1 VFYGRCTFLFLVDNV
16 IGLQQA
22 IEIKERNR
30 TGSVLVRKLEAGVA
44 LYNAHR
50 WRIMYYI
57 SDSDSAIIS
66 QESSIRMMHIE
77 LEVKASGTHVKL
89 AEICWQWAAARF
101 RGIEAEYLQNTGIRL
116 TSTAISRGIVWT
128 VRQSNMFQTSI
139 GFPGVSAFEA
149 LTGVKPSAERFFRGK
164 FGTICEVRVYKQT
177 RDKRDEKTVTAMMIG
192 MTGNL
197 EGAMEFLSINTGK
210 KISSAQWKEV
220 RINEGIISK
229 FNYLA
234 DNETLKRSV
243 EVDESELKAI
253 EEEFGMKDENAKEV
267 DQLAAVVSNSIE
279 AQEER
284 QYQSERDLIRQEYD
298 NAIEDIRAVGLNDE
312 FEEEVVVVND
322 EATQEAT
329 VDEDN
334 HGPSI
339 EEHAPGPP
347 SEETKDAKTMSM
359 SLRQLFGVYFK
370 KGSGRYFKSY
380 HIQFKRALEKY
391 GRKGVTTAL
400 EELRQLHDFRTWD
413 AVKISTLS
421 KEQRRRIIQSSLF
434 FKEKFLADGKFDKLK
449 ARLVAGGHM
458 QDKSLY
464 DDLSSPTVNL
474 ASVFMVA
481 CIAARNGE
489 HVMAVDVTGAYLN
502 AKVKDEVH
510 MRLNKPIA
518 DLLVRLD
525 SKYEEYRNDD
535 GSMVVKLNRALY
547 GLVQSAKLWYE
558 HLSGT
563 LERNGYRKLESDEC
577 VFVRTDDNGNLIKI
591 VLHVDDM
598 LVMCKDKEELVKFG
612 ELLKREYKD
621 IKVSHGP
628 IVSYLGMQFD
638 FSKDGEVTI
647 TMPGYVKELIQ
658 YYEIEGNAVSPHNDK
673 LFEINDE
680 SPLLSKEDQDAM
692 RSATASLLYL
702 ARRTYP
708 ELLPVTAHLTTRVGK
723 YTTEDEGKFVR
734 AMKYLN
740 TYPNGGVTLRAGS
753 GDIEIHAYVDASHGV
768 HADGRSHT
776 GCVITL
782 GGGSVFTRSGK
793 QKAVSRS
800 STEAELIALSDSL
813 PTILWAR
820 QFLRDMGIDIGPVQ
834 IHEDNTSTIALAE
847 RGKSNKGMTKHVKVR
862 YFLVK
867 QYIDEGEIEI
877 THTRT
882 EDMWAD
888 LLTKPVMGN
897 TFWRLLS
904 KVTGQHRSKV
914 GTSAD

>member
-1 VFYGRCTFLFLVDNV
+1 LDCVFV
-16 IGLQQA
+16 A
-22 IEIKERNR
+22 
-30 TGSVLVRKLEAGVA
+30 AG
-44 LYNAHR
+44 
-50 WRIMYYI
+50 
-57 SDSDSAIIS
+57 
-66 QESSIRMMHIE
+66 
-77 LEVKASGTHVKL
+77 
-89 AEICWQWAAARF
+89 
-101 RGIEAEYLQNTGIRL
+101 
-116 TSTAISRGIVWT
+116 
-128 VRQSNMFQTSI
+128 
-139 GFPGVSAFEA
+139 
-149 LTGVKPSAERFFRGK
+149 
-164 FGTICEVRVYKQT
+164 
-177 RDKRDEKTVTAMMIG
+177 
-192 MTGNL
+192 
-197 EGAMEFLSINTGK
+197 
-210 KISSAQWKEV
+210 KEV
-220 RINEGIISK
+220 NINEGIKSR

-234 DNETLKRSV
+234 DNETRKRS
-243 EVDESELKAI
+243 EENDESEVRAI
-253 EEEFGMKDENAKEV
+253 EEEFGMKEEISKEE
-267 DQLAAVVSNSIE
+267 DSHVVTMPDSIE
-279 AQEER
+279 AREEQ
-284 QYQSERDLIRQEYD
+284 QYKSEEDLVREEHD
-298 NAIEDIRAVGLNDE
+298 AAIADIRAVGLEGEFDDE
-312 FEEEVVVVND
+312 LAAGMDEVI
-322 EATQEAT
+322 QEAT
-329 VDEDN
+329 TSIVD
-334 HGPSI
+334 HAPPM
-339 EEHAPGPP
+339 EEHGPGPP
-347 SEETKDAKTMSM
+347 PTSEEVQEPRTMSM

-370 KGSGRYFKSY
+370 KGYGRYFKSY
-380 HIQFKRALEKY
+380 HIQFRRALEKY
-391 GRKGVTTAL
+391 GSKGVTTAL
-400 EELRQLHDFRTWD
+400 DELRQLHEFRTWD
-413 AVKISTLS
+413 AVKTSTLS

-434 FKEKFLADGKFDKLK
+434 FKEKFFADGSFDKLK

-481 CIAARNGE
+481 CVAARNGD
-489 HVMAVDVTGAYLN
+489 HVMAIDVTGAYLN

-518 DLLVRLD
+518 DLLLKLD
-525 SKYEEYRNDD
+525 NKYKEYRNDD

-577 VFVRTDDNGNLIKI
+577 VFVKTDENENLVKI

-612 ELLKREYKD
+612 ELLKKEYKD

-628 IVSYLGMQFD
+628 IVGYLGMQFD

-647 TMPGYVKELIQ
+647 TMPGYVKELIS
-658 YYEIEGNAVSPHNDK
+658 YYGIEGNAVSPHNDK
-673 LFEINDE
+673 LFEINEE
-680 SPLLSKEDQDAM
+680 SPLLASEEQDAM

-723 YTTEDEGKFVR
+723 YTTEDEGKFIR

-740 TYPNGGVTLRAGS
+740 TYPNGGVTLRAES
-753 GDIEIHAYVDASHGV
+753 GDIQIHAYVDASHGV

-782 GGGSVFTRSGK
+782 GSGSVFTRSGK

-820 QFLRDMGIDIGPVQ
+820 QFLKDLGIDIGPVQ

-867 QYIDEGEIEI
+867 QYIAEGEIEI

-888 LLTKPVMGN
+888 LLTKPVMGS

-914 GTSAD
+914 GTGAD